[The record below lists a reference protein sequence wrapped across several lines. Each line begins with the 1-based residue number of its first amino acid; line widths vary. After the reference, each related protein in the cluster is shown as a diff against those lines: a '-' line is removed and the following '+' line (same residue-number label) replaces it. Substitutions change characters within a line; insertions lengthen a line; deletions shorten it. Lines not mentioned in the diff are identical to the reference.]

1 MRFDTNATIR
11 GSPNLQ
17 TSPPLRRPLASKIAA
32 RKAQPMDASLHVPG
46 HYPAPQLHDGS
57 IFTSTPYP
65 PHPTLASQHD
75 IGLDPFQ
82 FDPQLENQPEIQHPH
97 NRNAFHP
104 ISPFSERSRTQQPRF
119 HEIRSHVPLPPP
131 QQNNVFQNNQ
141 VEGGM
146 FGLLSASR
154 PRPRQIND
162 VDGGQFRVLSPHPQL
177 LAQHLSHDEQLGRL
191 QHELDLRPVPVT
203 DGGTTAGHF
212 SDMKM
217 VPDPPRLREWR
228 QKLFDVD
235 ENITLTEDEYV
246 REEDD
251 YRRSPSNLISSP

>member
-1 MRFDTNATIR
+1 
-11 GSPNLQ
+11 
-17 TSPPLRRPLASKIAA
+17 
-32 RKAQPMDASLHVPG
+32 
-46 HYPAPQLHDGS
+46 
-57 IFTSTPYP
+57 
-65 PHPTLASQHD
+65 
-75 IGLDPFQ
+75 
-82 FDPQLENQPEIQHPH
+82 
-97 NRNAFHP
+97 
-104 ISPFSERSRTQQPRF
+104 
-119 HEIRSHVPLPPP
+119 
-131 QQNNVFQNNQ
+131 
-141 VEGGM
+141 M

-162 VDGGQFRVLSPHPQL
+162 VDGGQFGVLSPHPQL